1 MAKIIEKE
9 SSYYKKAM
17 ENLKIPV
24 CEQITALTTFLKATN
39 KKLNQTERELIEL
52 TLKSASYVRKTIDM
66 IDEIYKT
73 ENKTFKLNY
82 ENFDIL
88 ALIED
93 ILSDISIVL
102 KCEMV
107 NVELTKKEHIIINA
121 DKNRIKTALE
131 SILLAILN
139 YVEKDSTISI
149 DFEKTKDRFKIEL
162 SAKGRALTDEE
173 IDTMFD
179 KNKIA
184 QSCFFASGL
193 NFSMYLVKLITSQH
207 FGQLILKS
215 KNSINTFGFVIPM

>member
-1 MAKIIEKE
+1 MAKTIEKE

-17 ENLKIPV
+17 ENLKVPI
-24 CEQITALTTFLKATN
+24 CEQITALTSFLKAAD
-39 KKLNQTERELIEL
+39 KKLNQTERELVEL
-52 TLKSASYVRKTIDM
+52 TLKSAAYVRKTIDM
-66 IDEIYKT
+66 IDEIYKI

-82 ENFDIL
+82 ENFDFL
-88 ALIED
+88 SLIEEV
-93 ILSDISIVL
+93 ISDIRIVL

-107 NVELTKKEHIIINA
+107 DIELIKKASITINA
-121 DKNRIKTALE
+121 DRNRIKTALE

-139 YVEKDSTISI
+139 YVEKNSVISI
-149 DFEKTKDRFKIEL
+149 NFEKTKDRFKVEL
-162 SAKGRALTDEE
+162 SAKGRTLSEEE
-173 IDTMFD
+173 IETMFD

-215 KNSINTFGFVIPM
+215 KNSINTFGFVLPL